1 MTFLVIQYFE
11 ELNDSILNIIIYYK
25 RDENVIF
32 LFVVFN

>member
-1 MTFLVIQYFE
+1 MTFSVIQYFE

-25 RDENVIF
+25 RDENMIF

>member
-25 RDENVIF
+25 RDENMIF